1 VDVVVTQ
8 NLRKSYGAFP
18 VLHGI
23 DLRVPAG
30 ALYGFLG
37 PNGAGKS
44 TTIRILLGLLR
55 RDAGTACV
63 LGEDVWRTGP
73 RLRARVGYL
82 PGDIRWYDSLTGRTT
97 LDFLQSV
104 RGRDCGDEIRRLT
117 DVFELDLTRKVRTYS
132 RGMKQKLGII
142 QALMH
147 QPELLIL
154 DEPTTG
160 LDPLMQAALHDELRR
175 VAAQGRTVLFSSHTL
190 SEVARLC
197 DWVGILRSGRL
208 IEQTPMAVLSERAV
222 QRVEITFDGAT
233 PDALHPPAHLH
244 VENRN
249 GHRLTGSW
257 SGPTGELIAW
267 LHSQPI
273 VDLVVAPPA
282 LEDLFRAYYAEDA
295 A

>member
-233 PDALHPPAHLH
+233 PEALTRPRTCTWKTA
-244 VENRN
+244 
-249 GHRLTGSW
+249 TD
-257 SGPTGELIAW
+257 TA
-267 LHSQPI
+267 
-273 VDLVVAPPA
+273 
-282 LEDLFRAYYAEDA
+282 
-295 A
+295 